1 MFRRSQFIYSEIIIF
16 RKYHIIQFHTH
27 IHVKASNLVQGISN
41 DNNQQNFTDKDI
53 LHSVHNYFVTLKLSP
68 K

>member
-1 MFRRSQFIYSEIIIF
+1 MASLIHYS
-16 RKYHIIQFHTH
+16 H
-27 IHVKASNLVQGISN
+27 IHVKASNLVQDISN